1 MRSWQWAALVLGP
14 VLIGLVV
21 LFPYTRY
28 IDVRD
33 PWVQKEVRKTDDGFT
48 ISSEP
53 GWQQRFMPV
62 WQVREL
68 HNQESPVSSGRAGQP
83 NWLVVMLLAG
93 AAALLCGIVVGYRP
107 RTFPGRGRV
116 LGQACWG
123 FVGLACAGMLSA
135 MIAVEGFHAWD
146 RMWQRFILFA
156 VVACVVLGL
165 RELFT
170 KRNAG

>member
-28 IDVRD
+28 IDVQN
-33 PWVQKEVRKTDDGFT
+33 PWVQKEVRKIDGGFT
-48 ISSEP
+48 LSSQP
-53 GWQQRFMPV
+53 GWHQRFMPV

-83 NWLVVMLLAG
+83 NWLVTMLLAG
-93 AAALLCGIVVGYRP
+93 AAALLCGFVVGYRP

-116 LGQACWG
+116 FAQACWAFLG
-123 FVGLACAGMLSA
+123 IACAAMFSA
-135 MIAVEGFHAWD
+135 MIAVEGFEVWD
-146 RMWQRFILFA
+146 RMWKRLLFFV
-156 VVACVVLGL
+156 VVAFVVLGL
-165 RELFT
+165 RELMA
-170 KRNAG
+170 KRKGG